1 MIHSLLKRSQTKSFV
16 LGNDLKDR
24 GKRRLAAVLYQGTTL
39 VVPLSP
45 LFSTHRAHSSPS
57 GKSQGDAARSLL
69 NRSVKHLN
77 SYLAFRFSFR
87 LDQRFLQITITTFVL
102 LAAGR
107 ISAVA
112 QASTNS
118 LKTQPPAAAFS
129 PVEQWKAAVVSG
141 DAAKLRALY
150 STNPAARV
158 ILTSGEAGADTDV
171 AFWTGLKAKKIKLD
185 IAQSA
190 SPQPDLQQV
199 AFEAEVLSAA
209 DGKLRT
215 VYVIDGQLWQKQGDQ
230 WRLAATKRSDLSR
243 LQQPLST
250 DKEIYVPGLNAHVEI
265 ADALKKAK
273 RQHKRVLLV
282 FGANWC
288 YDCHVLDLAFHR
300 PDVAAILSP
309 NFEVVHVDVGQGDK
323 NQDIMKQY
331 QVPMAKG
338 IPALAVLDSDGK
350 LLYSQTGGEFEKAR
364 ALAPEDVLAFLNK
377 WKPKNN
383 G

>member
-1 MIHSLLKRSQTKSFV
+1 LLECSQAPAIAQQKSTAPAYAPTKP
-16 LGNDLKDR
+16 
-24 GKRRLAAVLYQGTTL
+24 Q
-39 VVPLSP
+39 
-45 LFSTHRAHSSPS
+45 
-57 GKSQGDAARSLL
+57 Q
-69 NRSVKHLN
+69 
-77 SYLAFRFSFR
+77 
-87 LDQRFLQITITTFVL
+87 
-102 LAAGR
+102 
-107 ISAVA
+107 
-112 QASTNS
+112 
-118 LKTQPPAAAFS
+118 AAATIA
-129 PVEQWKAAVVSG
+129 PVEQWKAAVISA

-150 STNPAARV
+150 STSPAARV
-158 ILTSGEAGADTDV
+158 VLASGETSADSEV
-171 AFWTGLKAKKIKLD
+171 AFWISLKAKRIKLD
-185 IAQSA
+185 VAQSA
-190 SPQPDLQQV
+190 SPQADLQQV

-230 WRLAATKRSDLSR
+230 WRIAATKRSDLSR

-273 RQHKRVLLV
+273 LQHKRVLLV

-300 PDVAAILSP
+300 SDVTVVLNP

-364 ALAPEDVLAFLNK
+364 ALAPEDLLAFLNK
-377 WKPKNN
+377 WKPK